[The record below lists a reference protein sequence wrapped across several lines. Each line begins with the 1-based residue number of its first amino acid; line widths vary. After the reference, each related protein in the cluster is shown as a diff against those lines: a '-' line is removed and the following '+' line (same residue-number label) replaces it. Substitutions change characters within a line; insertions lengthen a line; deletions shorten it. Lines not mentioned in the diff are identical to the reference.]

1 MQDRAGH
8 FDLAKE
14 VTPGQINQSSLGKV
28 GVFGNVTG
36 IIYSRRNDVV
46 AFQNC
51 KDLLARLVLNPL

>member
-36 IIYSRRNDVV
+36 IVYSRRNNVV
-46 AFQNC
+46 ALQNC
-51 KDLLARLVLNPL
+51 KNVRARLGLDPL

>member
-28 GVFGNVTG
+28 GVFGDVTG
-36 IIYSRRNDVV
+36 IVYSRRDDVV

-51 KDLLARLVLNPL
+51 KNLLARLGLNPL